1 VNAHW
6 TVKRLAE
13 IFEIARG
20 GSPRPIESFLTDDP
34 KGLNWIKI
42 GDATA
47 SGKFIKVTKE
57 KIRPEGLSKSRFVS
71 SGDFLL
77 TNSMSFGRPYIMAT
91 DGCIHD
97 GWLVLKPR
105 DRKLVDQDYFYHLL
119 GSNTIYEMLSARASG
134 STVKNL
140 NTEIVSNLE
149 IKLPPLDEQ
158 RRIAAILDK
167 ADELRRKRERT
178 LGLHDN
184 LAQSIFLEMFGDPR
198 SNPKGFKI
206 SAFEPLLKTSPNF
219 GSMIPPKTQEA
230 EWVSLRVANIQNWKL
245 TLEDSKYID
254 LPSDSVEKHTLLDG
268 DIILAR
274 AIASE
279 EHLGKCVVV
288 KPGGRKWA
296 FDSHLMRIRLNTE
309 MIEPVYVRELFKTS
323 GGRQLFLQST
333 RKTTVQYNIN
343 TKELKALKIPVPP
356 IVLQQEFVSRVDAL
370 DSIQDFGGRSTKY
383 LDHLFSSLQS
393 RAFSGQL

>member
-1 VNAHW
+1 MIDEFCETGSGGTPSRANGDYYGGNIPWVKSGELREDVITDTEEKITARAIKESSAKIVPSGAILLAMYGA
-6 TVKRLAE
+6 TVGRMAFLGIDAATNQAVCN
-13 IFEIARG
+13 I
-20 GSPRPIESFLTDDP
+20 RPDP
-34 KGLNWIKI
+34 KKAFPRYVFHCLQSKI
-42 GDATA
+42 NHFLGRAA
-47 SGKFIKVTKE
+47 GGAQPNISQGIIRETK
-57 KIRPEGLSKSRFVS
+57 IP
-71 SGDFLL
+71 
-77 TNSMSFGRPYIMAT
+77 
-91 DGCIHD
+91 
-97 GWLVLKPR
+97 
-105 DRKLVDQDYFYHLL
+105 
-119 GSNTIYEMLSARASG
+119 
-134 STVKNL
+134 
-140 NTEIVSNLE
+140 
-149 IKLPPLDEQ
+149 LPPLDEQ

-167 ADELRRKRERT
+167 ADALRRKRQRT
-178 LGLHDN
+178 IGLHDN

-198 SNPKGFKI
+198 SNPKGFKT
-206 SAFEPLLKTSPNF
+206 SGFEPLLKTSPNF
-219 GSMIPPKTQEA
+219 GSMIPPKIQEA

-245 TLEDSKYID
+245 ALEDSKYID

-288 KPGGRKWA
+288 KPAGRKWA

-309 MIEPVYVRELFKTS
+309 MIYPVYVRELFKTP

-356 IVLQQEFVSRVDAL
+356 IALQQEFVSRVDTL
-370 DSIQDFGGRSTKY
+370 DSIQDSGRRSTRY
-383 LDHLFSSLQS
+383 LDQLFSSLQS